1 MGDTPH
7 GRTLN
12 PEPKTLNPEPRTSN
26 LELSIVIP
34 VPAVYNSY
42 MITIL

>member
-1 MGDTPH
+1 MYLRRSRH
-7 GRTLN
+7 H
-12 PEPKTLNPEPRTSN
+12 NPEPRTPN

>member
-1 MGDTPH
+1 MYLRRSRH
-7 GRTLN
+7 H
-12 PEPKTLNPEPRTSN
+12 NPEPRTLN

-34 VPAVYNSY
+34 IPAVYNSY

>member
-12 PEPKTLNPEPRTSN
+12 PEPRTMN
-26 LELSIVIP
+26 LELSIAFLF
-34 VPAVYNSY
+34 PAVYNSY

>member
-1 MGDTPH
+1 MYLRRSRH
-7 GRTLN
+7 H
-12 PEPKTLNPEPRTSN
+12 NPEPRTLN

>member
-1 MGDTPH
+1 MKSKGNSPDE
-7 GRTLN
+7 L
-12 PEPKTLNPEPRTSN
+12 TLNPEPRTLN

>member
-7 GRTLN
+7 GRT
-12 PEPKTLNPEPRTSN
+12 PNPEPRTLN